1 MKINLL
7 GMEKMAYSYILYIQ
21 RLPLKNVKVYHINEY
36 IFTCISACIAI
47 KFHKMSDRFNK
58 NYNYIFI

>member
-1 MKINLL
+1 
-7 GMEKMAYSYILYIQ
+7 MAYSYILYIQ